1 MNTTPVDPL
10 YEALRAWALHP
21 TAVRP
26 PGWAQI
32 LGGGLAPWMQTVQ
45 RLPVGSGSQTT
56 QVHTERPRPAELPR
70 LLAAMIAEVYP

>member
-1 MNTTPVDPL
+1 MNTRPIEPL

-32 LGGGLAPWMQTVQ
+32 LGGGLAQWMQAVQ
-45 RLPVGSGSQTT
+45 PLPVVSGSRTT
-56 QVHTERPRPAELPR
+56 TLHTQHPRPGELPR

>member
-1 MNTTPVDPL
+1 MNTRPMEPL

-32 LGGGLAPWMQTVQ
+32 LGGGLAHWMQALQ
-45 RLPVGSGSQTT
+45 RLPVGSGTQTT
-56 QVHTERPRPAELPR
+56 PVHTERPRPAELPR

>member
-1 MNTTPVDPL
+1 MNTRPLEPL

-32 LGGGLAPWMQTVQ
+32 LRSGLAQWVQ
-45 RLPVGSGSQTT
+45 AVQPLSVVSGSQTT
-56 QVHTERPRPAELPR
+56 VHTSRPRPGDLPR
-70 LLAAMIAEVYP
+70 LLAAMIAEVYL